1 MRYAVVGKNGF
12 LFEVWLHNKPPNN
25 LQRNAA
31 MDDLRR
37 MAVFASVVQHGSM
50 SGAGRALGMSP
61 SAVSQQVRLLEREG
75 GVTLLH
81 RSTRKLALTEAGQR
95 VHAQCAALCA
105 AADQARAE
113 LAASRDAPSGEL
125 RLSAPVGF
133 ARHVAPALGEL
144 LARHPSLRLR
154 LLVDDAPIDL
164 ISARIDLAVRF
175 GRLADSTWA
184 ARRLGTLEWWLCA
197 SPAWVAAHGV
207 PDTPDAL
214 LAHRWLGFAREGNGL
229 PLELRGPDGSTRSLK
244 VELHIAS
251 NNQLSIQQMCEAG
264 LGLALQGSLDVQDA
278 LRAGRLVRLLPQWSM
293 GPLDIWA
300 VTPQRD
306 AQPAKVRQAIAALHS
321 YLVTQPGV
329 RA

>member
-1 MRYAVVGKNGF
+1 
-12 LFEVWLHNKPPNN
+12 
-25 LQRNAA
+25 
-31 MDDLRR
+31 MDDLKR

-50 SGAGRALGMSP
+50 SGAARALGMSP

-95 VHAQCAALCA
+95 CHAQCAAMCA

-113 LAASRDAPSGEL
+113 LAASREAPSGEL
-125 RLSAPVGF
+125 RLSATVGF
-133 ARHVAPALGEL
+133 ARHVAPALGPL
-144 LARHPSLRLR
+144 LAAHPSLRLR

-197 SPAWVAAHGV
+197 SPQWLAQHGQ
-207 PDTPDAL
+207 PETPDAL
-214 LAHRWLGFAREGNGL
+214 LAHTWLGFAREGNGL
-229 PLELRGPDGSTRSLK
+229 MLDLTRPDGATRSLR
-244 VELHIAS
+244 VAPRIVS

-264 LGLALQGSLDVQDA
+264 LGLALLGSLDVQDA
-278 LRAGRLVRLLPQWSM
+278 LQAGRLVRLLPQW
-293 GPLDIWA
+293 GLGTLGIWA

-306 AQPAKVRQAIAALHS
+306 AQPAKVRQAIAALHQ
-321 YLVTQPGV
+321 YLITQPGV
-329 RA
+329 QA